1 MRRGSSGCTAPRR
14 GFNPHP
20 TFLPGD
26 AILTERRYANYRRV
40 SIHTRHFCRVML
52 DKFGIGETD
61 DYVSIHTRHFC
72 RVMPEFDGS
81 NHSDLAFQSTPD
93 ISAG

>member
-1 MRRGSSGCTAPRR
+1 MSKKANPKLIGGFVLGCRLGGAETSAPCS

-26 AILTERRYANYRRV
+26 ASC
-40 SIHTRHFCRVML
+40 SIVFL
-52 DKFGIGETD
+52 SIQF
-61 DYVSIHTRHFC
+61 VSIHTRHFC
-72 RVMPEFDGS
+72 RVMP
-81 NHSDLAFQSTPD
+81 LAWFGTAGTYGMFQSTPD